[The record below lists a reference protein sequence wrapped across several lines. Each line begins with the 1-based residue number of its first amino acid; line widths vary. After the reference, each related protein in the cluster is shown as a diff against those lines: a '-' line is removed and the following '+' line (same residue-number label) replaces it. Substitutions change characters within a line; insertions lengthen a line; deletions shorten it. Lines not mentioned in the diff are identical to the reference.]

1 MKMKTYIVGLLLA
14 GGLCTACSD
23 FLTEEPKH
31 SLTMENSVTSYSGA
45 QNIVNG
51 IYGVY
56 ETCSNLGG
64 YLYGSLH
71 GMAGFWDYDNM
82 MLNMSYTQSN
92 SGYTITGVWEQL
104 YSCINAANA
113 AIEGISNLADEEY
126 PSVEA
131 KNALLA
137 EARCFRG
144 YCNLELLWLF
154 GHWFDAAD
162 SPYGIIYRDKTAEL
176 SNLMV
181 GRSTVG
187 ESYQYIIDDLK
198 FAEQYLGDY
207 ESARRM
213 SRQFAQ
219 AMHAKLLLV
228 RGWDGDYAEALQLV
242 NDLLTNAPSTFQM
255 ETDLTQLYT
264 NGWDSK
270 EVLFSR
276 YLGDMATYTT
286 YEFIYSYGLYYNN
299 VFEDIPQTWLEEDE
313 RYDLTFGTARAP
325 ETWDERTDVVLTKL
339 YHRGRYEGQNDMY
352 ATYAFR
358 YAELYIMKAEL
369 LALTNPSDIAG
380 ALKPL
385 NDMRAVYANPVMAPI
400 TGVDTYEDLMDAIF
414 KEYVVTLFMENE
426 SPWFAATRIEHNG
439 RPWIYTLK
447 PDINFSENQYCWPIP
462 DDEIKAHSNVIEQN
476 PGLE

>member
-1 MKMKTYIVGLLLA
+1 
-14 GGLCTACSD
+14 
-23 FLTEEPKH
+23 
-31 SLTMENSVTSYSGA
+31 
-45 QNIVNG
+45 
-51 IYGVY
+51 
-56 ETCSNLGG
+56 
-64 YLYGSLH
+64 
-71 GMAGFWDYDNM
+71 M

-276 YLGDMATYTT
+276 YLGDKATYTT

>member
-1 MKMKTYIVGLLLA
+1 MKTYILGLLLA

-23 FLTEEPKH
+23 FLTEEPRH

-51 IYGVY
+51 IYGEY
-56 ETCSNLGG
+56 ETCSSLGG

-71 GMAGFWDYDNM
+71 SMAGLWDYDDEMVNM
-82 MLNMSYTQSN
+82 GYTQSSDN
-92 SGYTITGVWEQL
+92 YTIVNIWNQL

-176 SNLMV
+176 ANLMV
-181 GRSTVG
+181 ERSTVG
-187 ESYQYIIDDLK
+187 ESYQYIIDDLT
-198 FAEQYLGDY
+198 FAEQHLGDY

-286 YEFIYSYGLYYNN
+286 YEFIYSYGLFYNN
-299 VFEDIPQTWLEEDE
+299 VFEDIPQEWLEEDE

-325 ETWDERTDVVLTKL
+325 ETWDESTDVVLTKL
-339 YHRGRYEGQNDMY
+339 YHRGRYEGENDMY

-369 LALTNPSDIAG
+369 LARTNPSDIAG

-385 NDMRAVYANPVMAPI
+385 NDMRAVYTNPVMSPI
-400 TGVDTYEDLMDAIF
+400 TGVDTYDELMDAIF
-414 KEYVVTLFMENE
+414 KEYVVTLLMENE

-447 PDINFSENQYCWPIP
+447 PDINFSTNQYCWPIP

>member
-1 MKMKTYIVGLLLA
+1 MKTYIMGLLLA

-23 FLTEEPKH
+23 FLTEEPRH

-51 IYGVY
+51 IYGEY
-56 ETCSNLGG
+56 ETCSSLGG

-71 GMAGFWDYDNM
+71 SMAGLWDYDDEMVNM
-82 MLNMSYTQSN
+82 GYTQSSDN
-92 SGYTITGVWEQL
+92 YTIVNIWNQL

-176 SNLMV
+176 ANLMV
-181 GRSTVG
+181 ERSTVG
-187 ESYQYIIDDLK
+187 ESYQYIIDDLT
-198 FAEQYLGDY
+198 FAEQHLGDY

-228 RGWDGDYAEALQLV
+228 RGWDGDYAAAFQLV

-286 YEFIYSYGLYYNN
+286 YEFIYSYGLFYNN
-299 VFEDIPQTWLEEDE
+299 VFEDIPQEWLEEDE

-325 ETWDERTDVVLTKL
+325 ETWDESTDVVLTKL
-339 YHRGRYEGQNDMY
+339 YHRGRYEGENDMY

-369 LALTNPSDIAG
+369 LARTNPSDIAG

-385 NDMRAVYANPVMAPI
+385 NDMRAVYTNPVMSPI
-400 TGVDTYEDLMDAIF
+400 TGVDTYDELMDAIF
-414 KEYVVTLFMENE
+414 KEYVVTLLMENE

-447 PDINFSENQYCWPIP
+447 PDINFSTNQYCWPIP

>member
-1 MKMKTYIVGLLLA
+1 MKMKTYIMGLLLA

-23 FLTEEPKH
+23 FLTEEPRH

-56 ETCSNLGG
+56 ETCSSLGG

-71 GMAGFWDYDNM
+71 SMAGLWDYDDEMVNM
-82 MLNMSYTQSN
+82 GYTQSSDN
-92 SGYTITGVWEQL
+92 YTVVGIWEQL

-176 SNLMV
+176 TNLMV
-181 GRSTVG
+181 ERSTVG
-187 ESYQYIIDDLK
+187 ESYQYIIDDLT
-198 FAEQYLGDY
+198 FAEQHLGDY

-228 RGWDGDYAEALQLV
+228 RGWEGDYAEALQLV

-286 YEFIYSYGLYYNN
+286 YEFIYSYGLFYNN
-299 VFEDIPQTWLEEDE
+299 VFEDIPQEWLEEDE

-325 ETWDERTDVVLTKL
+325 ETWDESTDVVLTKL
-339 YHRGRYEGQNDMY
+339 YHRGRYEGENDMY

-385 NDMRAVYANPVMAPI
+385 NDMRAVYTNPVMSPI
-400 TGVDTYEDLMDAIF
+400 TGVDTYDELMDTIF

-447 PDINFSENQYCWPIP
+447 PDINFSTNQYCWPIP

>member
-1 MKMKTYIVGLLLA
+1 MKMKTYIMGLLLA

-23 FLTEEPKH
+23 FLTEEPRH

-51 IYGVY
+51 IYGEY
-56 ETCSNLGG
+56 ETCSSLGG

-71 GMAGFWDYDNM
+71 SMAGLWDYDDEMVNM
-82 MLNMSYTQSN
+82 GYTQSSDN
-92 SGYTITGVWEQL
+92 YTVVGIWEQL

-176 SNLMV
+176 TNLMV
-181 GRSTVG
+181 ERSTVG
-187 ESYQYIIDDLK
+187 ESYQYIIDDLT
-198 FAEQYLGDY
+198 FAEQHLGDY

-228 RGWDGDYAEALQLV
+228 RGWEGDYAEALQLV

-286 YEFIYSYGLYYNN
+286 YEFIYSYGLFYNN
-299 VFEDIPQTWLEEDE
+299 VFEDIPQEWLEEDE

-325 ETWDERTDVVLTKL
+325 ETWDESTDVVLTKL
-339 YHRGRYEGQNDMY
+339 YHRGRYEGENDMY

-385 NDMRAVYANPVMAPI
+385 NDMRAVYTNPVMSPI
-400 TGVDTYEDLMDAIF
+400 TGVDTYDELMDAIF

-447 PDINFSENQYCWPIP
+447 PDINFSTNQYCWPIP

>member
-1 MKMKTYIVGLLLA
+1 MKMKTYIVGLLLV

-51 IYGVY
+51 IYGVH

-92 SGYTITGVWEQL
+92 SGNTITGVWKQL
-104 YSCINAANA
+104 YNCINAANA

-325 ETWDERTDVVLTKL
+325 ETWDEGTDVVLTKL

-385 NDMRAVYANPVMAPI
+385 NDMRALYTNPVMSPI

>member
-1 MKMKTYIVGLLLA
+1 MKTYILGLLLA

-23 FLTEEPKH
+23 FLTEEPRH

-56 ETCSNLGG
+56 ETCSSLGG

-71 GMAGFWDYDNM
+71 SMAGLWDYDDEMVNM
-82 MLNMSYTQSN
+82 GYTQSSDN
-92 SGYTITGVWEQL
+92 YTVVGIWEQL

-176 SNLMV
+176 TNLMV
-181 GRSTVG
+181 ERSTVG
-187 ESYQYIIDDLK
+187 ESYQYIIDDLT
-198 FAEQYLGDY
+198 FAEQHLGDY

-228 RGWDGDYAEALQLV
+228 RGWEGDYAEALQLV

-286 YEFIYSYGLYYNN
+286 YEFIYSYGLFYNN
-299 VFEDIPQTWLEEDE
+299 VFEDIPQEWLEEDE

-325 ETWDERTDVVLTKL
+325 ETWDESTDVVLTKL
-339 YHRGRYEGQNDMY
+339 YHRGRYEGENDMY

-369 LALTNPSDIAG
+369 LARTNPSDIAG

-385 NDMRAVYANPVMAPI
+385 NDMRAVYTNPVMSPI
-400 TGVDTYEDLMDAIF
+400 TGVDTYDELMDAIF
-414 KEYVVTLFMENE
+414 KEYVVTLLMENE

-447 PDINFSENQYCWPIP
+447 PDINFSTNQYCWPIP

>member
-1 MKMKTYIVGLLLA
+1 MKTYIMGLLLA

-23 FLTEEPKH
+23 FLTEEPRH

-56 ETCSNLGG
+56 ETCSSLGG

-71 GMAGFWDYDNM
+71 SMAGLWDYDDEMVNM
-82 MLNMSYTQSN
+82 GYTQSSDN
-92 SGYTITGVWEQL
+92 YTVVGIWKQL

-176 SNLMV
+176 TNLMV
-181 GRSTVG
+181 ERSTVG
-187 ESYQYIIDDLK
+187 ESYQYIIDDLT
-198 FAEQYLGDY
+198 FAEQHLGDY

-228 RGWDGDYAEALQLV
+228 RGWEGDYAEALQLV

-286 YEFIYSYGLYYNN
+286 YEFIYSYGLFYNN
-299 VFEDIPQTWLEEDE
+299 VFEDIPQEWLEEDE

-325 ETWDERTDVVLTKL
+325 ETWDESTDVVLTKL
-339 YHRGRYEGQNDMY
+339 YHRGRYEGENDMY

-385 NDMRAVYANPVMAPI
+385 NDMRAVYTNPVMSPI
-400 TGVDTYEDLMDAIF
+400 TGVDTYDELMDTIF

-447 PDINFSENQYCWPIP
+447 PDINFSTNQYCWPIP

>member
-1 MKMKTYIVGLLLA
+1 MKKAYIIGLLLA

-23 FLTEEPKH
+23 FLTEEPRH
-31 SLTMENSVTSYSGA
+31 SLTMDNSVTDYSGA

-56 ETCSNLGG
+56 ERQSSTLGG

-71 GMAGFWDYDNM
+71 CMAGLWDYSDTMYNM
-82 MLNMSYTQSN
+82 GYTQTSN
-92 SGYTITGVWEQL
+92 DNTIVSIWEEL
-104 YSCINAANA
+104 YGCINAANA
-113 AIEGISNLADEEY
+113 AIEGITNLADSEF
-126 PSVEA
+126 PSVDA

-154 GHWFDAAD
+154 GHWFDSAD
-162 SPYGIIYRDKTAEL
+162 SPYGIIYRDQTSEL
-176 SNLMV
+176 TNLMI

-187 ESYQYIIDDLK
+187 ESYQYILDDLT
-198 FAEQYLGDY
+198 FAEQHLADY

-213 SRQFAQ
+213 SKQFAQ

-228 RGWDGDYAEALQLV
+228 RGWEGDYAEALQLV
-242 NDLLTNAPSTFQM
+242 NTLLSGTPATFQM

-276 YLGDMATYTT
+276 YLGDMSRYTS

-299 VFEDIPQTWLEEDE
+299 EFEDIPQEWLEADE

-325 ETWDERTDVVLTKL
+325 ETWDDRTDVVLTKL
-339 YHRGRYEGQNDMY
+339 YHRGRYEGENDMY

-369 LALTNPSDIAG
+369 LARTNPSDIQG
-380 ALKPL
+380 ALQPL
-385 NDMRAVYANPVMAPI
+385 NDMRARYTNPVMAAI
-400 TGVDTYEDLMDAIF
+400 TDVTTYEELMDAIF
-414 KEYVVTLFMENE
+414 KEYVVTLIMENE
-426 SPWFAATRIEHNG
+426 SPWFASLRIEHEG
-439 RPWIYTLK
+439 RPWIHTLK
-447 PDINFSENQYCWPIP
+447 PDVNFSSNQYCWPIP
-462 DDEIKAHSNVIEQN
+462 DDEIRAHSNVIDQN

>member
-1 MKMKTYIVGLLLA
+1 MKTYIMGLLLA

-23 FLTEEPKH
+23 FLTEEPRH

-51 IYGVY
+51 IYGEY
-56 ETCSNLGG
+56 ETCSSLGG

-71 GMAGFWDYDNM
+71 SMAGLWDYDDEMVNM
-82 MLNMSYTQSN
+82 GYTQSSDN
-92 SGYTITGVWEQL
+92 YTIVNIWNQL

-176 SNLMV
+176 ANLMV
-181 GRSTVG
+181 ERSTVG
-187 ESYQYIIDDLK
+187 ESYQYIIDDLT
-198 FAEQYLGDY
+198 FAEQHLGDY

-286 YEFIYSYGLYYNN
+286 YEFIYSYGLFYNN
-299 VFEDIPQTWLEEDE
+299 VFEDIPQEWLEEDE

-325 ETWDERTDVVLTKL
+325 ETWDESTDVVLTKL
-339 YHRGRYEGQNDMY
+339 YHRGRYEGENDMY

-369 LALTNPSDIAG
+369 LARTNPSDIAG

-385 NDMRAVYANPVMAPI
+385 NDMRAVYTNPVMSPI
-400 TGVDTYEDLMDAIF
+400 TGVDTYDELMDAIF
-414 KEYVVTLFMENE
+414 KEYVVTLLMENE

-447 PDINFSENQYCWPIP
+447 PDINFSTNQYCWPIP

>member
-1 MKMKTYIVGLLLA
+1 MKTYIMGLLLA

-23 FLTEEPKH
+23 FLTEEPRH

-51 IYGVY
+51 IYGEY
-56 ETCSNLGG
+56 ETCSSLGG

-71 GMAGFWDYDNM
+71 SMAGLWDYDDEMVNM
-82 MLNMSYTQSN
+82 GYTQSSDN
-92 SGYTITGVWEQL
+92 YTIVNIWNQL

-176 SNLMV
+176 ANLMV
-181 GRSTVG
+181 ERSTVG
-187 ESYQYIIDDLK
+187 ESYQYIIDDLT
-198 FAEQYLGDY
+198 FAEQHLGDY

-228 RGWDGDYAEALQLV
+228 RGWGGDYAEALQLV

-286 YEFIYSYGLYYNN
+286 YEFIYSYGLFYNN
-299 VFEDIPQTWLEEDE
+299 VFEDIPQEWLEEDE

-325 ETWDERTDVVLTKL
+325 ETWDESTDVVLTKL
-339 YHRGRYEGQNDMY
+339 YHRGRYEGENDMY

-369 LALTNPSDIAG
+369 LARTNPSDIAG

-385 NDMRAVYANPVMAPI
+385 NDMRAVYTNPVMSPI
-400 TGVDTYEDLMDAIF
+400 TGVDTYDELMDAIF
-414 KEYVVTLFMENE
+414 KEYVVTLLMENE

-447 PDINFSENQYCWPIP
+447 PDINFSTNQYCWPIP

>member
-1 MKMKTYIVGLLLA
+1 MKTYIVGLLLA

-23 FLTEEPKH
+23 FLTEEPEH

-45 QNIVNG
+45 QNTVNG

-71 GMAGFWDYDNM
+71 SMAGLWDYSDEMVNM
-82 MLNMSYTQSN
+82 GYTQSSDN
-92 SGYTITGVWEQL
+92 YTIVGIWEQL

-154 GHWFDAAD
+154 GHWFDEAD

-176 SNLMV
+176 TNLMV

-219 AMHAKLLLV
+219 AMHAKLLLM
-228 RGWDGDYAEALQLV
+228 RGWEGDYAEALQLV
-242 NDLLTNAPSTFQM
+242 NDLLTNSPSAFQM

-286 YEFIYSYGLYYNN
+286 YEFIYSYGLFYNN
-299 VFEDIPQTWLEEDE
+299 VFEDIPQAWLEEDE

-325 ETWDERTDVVLTKL
+325 ETWDESEDVVLTKL

>member
-1 MKMKTYIVGLLLA
+1 MKTYIASVLLA
-14 GGLCTACSD
+14 GCLCGSCSD
-23 FLTEEPKH
+23 FLTMTPEH
-31 SLTMENSVTSYSGA
+31 SLTMDNSVTSYSGA
-45 QNIVNG
+45 QNAVNG

-56 ETCSNLGG
+56 ENYGSYLGG
-64 YLYGSLH
+64 YLYSYLH
-71 GMAGFWDYDNM
+71 CMAGMWEYSSTMYNM
-82 MLNMSYTQSN
+82 GYTQSSSDMVIN
-92 SGYTITGVWEQL
+92 NIWSQL
-104 YSCINAANA
+104 YECINAANA
-113 AIEGISNLADEEY
+113 AIEGITKLDDSEF

-154 GHWFDAAD
+154 GHWFDSAD
-162 SPYGIIYRDKTAEL
+162 SPYGIIYRDKTSEL
-176 SNLMV
+176 TNLMV

-207 ESARRM
+207 ESARYM
-213 SRQFAQ
+213 SKQFAQ

-242 NDLLTNAPSTFQM
+242 NTLLSGQPSTFQM
-255 ETDLTQLYT
+255 ESDLSQLYT

-276 YLGDMATYTT
+276 YLGDQSTYT
-286 YEFIYSYGLYYNN
+286 YAEFIYSYALFYDEE
-299 VFEDIPQTWLEEDE
+299 FTEIPQGWLNEDE
-313 RYDLTFGTARAP
+313 RHDLTFGTARAP
-325 ETWDERTDVVLTKL
+325 ETWDTSTKDNVLTKL
-339 YHRGRYEGQNDMY
+339 YHRGRYEGKNDMY

-369 LALTNPSDIAG
+369 LARTNPSDIQG

-385 NDMRAVYANPVMAPI
+385 NDMRAVYTNPVMSAI
-400 TGVDTYEDLMDAIF
+400 TGITTHQELMDAIF

-426 SPWFAATRIEHNG
+426 SPWFASLRFEKNG
-439 RPWIYTLK
+439 KPWINTLK
-447 PDINFSENQYCWPIP
+447 PEVNFSSNQYCWPIP
-462 DDEIKAHSNVIEQN
+462 DDEIKAHSNKIEQN

>member
-1 MKMKTYIVGLLLA
+1 MKMKTYIMGLLRA

-23 FLTEEPKH
+23 FLTEEPRH

-56 ETCSNLGG
+56 ETCSSLGG

-71 GMAGFWDYDNM
+71 SMAGLWDYDDEMVNM
-82 MLNMSYTQSN
+82 GYTQSSDN
-92 SGYTITGVWEQL
+92 YTVVGIWKQL

-176 SNLMV
+176 TNLMV
-181 GRSTVG
+181 ERSTVG
-187 ESYQYIIDDLK
+187 ESYQYIIDDLT
-198 FAEQYLGDY
+198 FAEQHLGDY

-228 RGWDGDYAEALQLV
+228 RGWEGDYAEALQLV

-286 YEFIYSYGLYYNN
+286 YEFIYSYGLFYNN
-299 VFEDIPQTWLEEDE
+299 VFEDIPQEWLEEDE

-325 ETWDERTDVVLTKL
+325 ETWDESTDVVLTKL
-339 YHRGRYEGQNDMY
+339 YHRGRYEGENDMY

-385 NDMRAVYANPVMAPI
+385 NDMRAVYTNPVMSPI
-400 TGVDTYEDLMDAIF
+400 TGVDTYDELMDTIF

-447 PDINFSENQYCWPIP
+447 PDINFSTNQYCWPIP